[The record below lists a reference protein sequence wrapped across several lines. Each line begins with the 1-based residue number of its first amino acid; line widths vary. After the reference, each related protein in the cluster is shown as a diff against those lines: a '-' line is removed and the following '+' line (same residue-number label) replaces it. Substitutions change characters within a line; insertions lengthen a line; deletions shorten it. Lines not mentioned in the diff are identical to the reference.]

1 MKKFII
7 LCAVIGATAVNA
19 QNKDLQKTISV
30 MGRAP
35 VQRNVTAHKV
45 KATLN
50 MDQLYYSDP
59 QIKSLQEFK
68 DKYFEALRKAGI
80 DPGKFV
86 EKDMEFLTSG
96 YQKEG
101 TVLVFETSSEDTVKK
116 LLAVKMNG
124 VTLQYLFKTTIDQKT
139 MDSLLKTAL
148 ADATAKAQ
156 KLCDLTGQSL
166 GEIISIS
173 QNLPLTEV
181 WTGYYNDSDDYLS
194 VSVTYGTK

>member
-19 QNKDLQKTISV
+19 QNKDLQKTVSV
-30 MGRAP
+30 TGMAQ
-35 VQRNVTAHKV
+35 VERNVSTHKV

-68 DKYFEALRKAGI
+68 DKYFEALKKVGI
-80 DPGKFV
+80 DPENFV
-86 EKDMEFLTSG
+86 EKEMEFLTSG

-101 TVLVFETSSEDTVKK
+101 TVLEFETSSEDIAKK
-116 LLAVKMNG
+116 LLSVKMNG
-124 VTLQYLFKTTIDQKT
+124 VVHQYLFKTTIDQKT

-148 ADATAKAQ
+148 ADAKAKAL
-156 KLCDLTGQSL
+156 KLCELTGQSL
-166 GEIISIS
+166 GDIVSIS
-173 QNLPLTEV
+173 ENLPLTDV
-181 WTGYYNDSDDYLS
+181 WTSYYNDSGDYLTL
-194 VSVTYGTK
+194 SVTYGTK

>member
-30 MGRAP
+30 TGMAC
-35 VQRNVTAHKV
+35 VKRNVTAHKV

-59 QIKSLQEFK
+59 QIKSLKEFK
-68 DKYFEALRKAGI
+68 EKYFEALKKTGF
-80 DPGKFV
+80 DPEKFV
-86 EKDMEFLTSG
+86 EKDMEFLTAG

-101 TVLVFETSSEDTVKK
+101 TVLEFETTSEDTVKK

-124 VTLQYLFKTTIDQKT
+124 VTLQYSFKTSIDQKT

-166 GEIISIS
+166 GEVISVTE
-173 QNLPLTEV
+173 NLPLTDM
-181 WTGYYNDSDDYLS
+181 WTGYYNDSDDFLTIA
-194 VSVTYGTK
+194 VTYSTK